1 MTDPMNAADFD
12 ALVRK
17 HRRVDGSTDSTR
29 FQRQSQVDALLDE
42 AEYHQARVLLLV
54 WVVAGKAGKLDG
66 LTKLAKLDF
75 LLRYPVLLDL
85 VLERTGGPRPPGIG
99 PSEAEAHAVESRMV
113 RYKYGP
119 WDDRYYGII
128 GALVGRGLIEYVES
142 RGRVA
147 LRTTDGGAA
156 VARGLSTMDQWR
168 LTALR
173 CQFLKEHFGSY
184 SGNRLKELIY
194 STLPEAVDL
203 PHRTEI

>member
-1 MTDPMNAADFD
+1 MSEPMNADDFD
-12 ALVRK
+12 ALVRQ
-17 HRRVDGSTDSTR
+17 HRRVGEPTSAQPR
-29 FQRQSQVDALLDE
+29 RQTQADALMDE
-42 AEYHQARVLLLV
+42 AEYHQARVLLLI
-54 WVVAGKAGKLDG
+54 WVVAGRTGKLDG

-85 VLERTGGPRPPGIG
+85 VLERTGESRPPEIG
-99 PSEAEAHAVESRMV
+99 PSDSEAHAVESRMV

-128 GALVGRGLIEYVES
+128 GALVGRGLVEYVES
-142 RGRVA
+142 KGRVA

-156 VARGLSTMDQWR
+156 VARGLSTLDQWR

-173 CQFLKEHFGSY
+173 CQFLKDQFGTY
-184 SGNRLKELIY
+184 SGNRLKDLIY